1 MSNIQSHTT
10 SNTNSITQ
18 YAAVAALNGEETTI
32 KTMVIE
38 FKKRRD
44 YMVEKIN
51 SIKNLSCVKPDGAFY
66 VMVNISKVLNK
77 EINGQI
83 IKDSLDFSKHLLE
96 LEKVAVVPGDGFGV
110 SEFVRLS
117 YATSM
122 ENIVE
127 GLNRISKFMESF
139 N

>member
-1 MSNIQSHTT
+1 
-10 SNTNSITQ
+10 
-18 YAAVAALNGEETTI
+18 
-32 KTMVIE
+32 
-38 FKKRRD
+38 
-44 YMVEKIN
+44 MVEKIN

-77 EINGQI
+77 ELNGEL

-110 SEFVRLS
+110 SNFVRLS

-122 ENIVE
+122 KNIVE
-127 GLNRISKFMESF
+127 GLNRIDKFMENF